1 MVRELIGLW
10 GAAAERCLHDSLL
23 GVATFT
29 AAALFTA
36 VSLGFATFA
45 AYDYFRASEGPVAA
59 ALIVAAAY
67 GLLAIAILAIGVAR
81 RRAARLRRAAAAASP
96 RECRCAASV
105 CGRERTRRR
114 KQLALIAAMRLGRE
128 LSTMQLLALTL
139 AAGFMAGKN
148 LRKRYRHPGTN
159 PTE

>member
-36 VSLGFATFA
+36 VSLGSATFA
-45 AYDYFRASEGPVAA
+45 AYDYFRTSEGSVAA

-67 GLLAIAILAIGVAR
+67 GLSAIAILAIGVAR
-81 RRAARLRRAAAAASP
+81 RRAARLRRAAATSSPWNVDALLQSVAAANAP
-96 RECRCAASV
+96 QD
-105 CGRERTRRR
+105 
-114 KQLALIAAMRLGRE
+114 QLALFAAMRLGRE
-128 LSTMQLLALTL
+128 LSKTQLIALAL
-139 AAGFMAGKN
+139 AAGFMAGRELHK
-148 LRKRYRHPGTN
+148 
-159 PTE
+159 